1 MKHLNPNVF
10 LIGAQKAATTSLFD
24 WMAQHPEVCAPFSM
38 KDTPFFIDDTLYNKG
53 LEFLHKVYQTEYQGE
68 PVILNGS
75 ANIIYFEKALLRIAA
90 LDPGAKL
97 ILVLRNPVDRAISA
111 FNFARKRNMEPLT
124 LEEAI
129 DAEPERIKKGDLRV
143 LSNNTYLDHGRYFH
157 QIQRLHSIFPPEQL
171 LVLFYEDLRNKPEAV
186 IEKTYRFIGVD
197 PAFVPEFKTLN
208 KTGAVRFRWIRNL
221 IYSQSRAKQFLVRNV
236 IDRWFPYDLKY
247 RTKIFFLNLV
257 TKRKTDPN
265 ENRGTD
271 PKTLKRMKELL
282 SEDTKQLEALL
293 EKDLSAWK

>member
-1 MKHLNPNVF
+1 MKQLNPNVF
-10 LIGAQKAATTSLFD
+10 LIGAQKAATTSLYD

-53 LEFLHKVYQTEYQGE
+53 LAFLHSVYHPEYKGE
-68 PVILNGS
+68 AVILNGS
-75 ANIIYFEKALLRIAA
+75 ANIIYFEKALRRIAA

-97 ILVLRNPVDRAISA
+97 ILVLRNPVERAISA
-111 FNFARKRNMEPLT
+111 FNFARKRNMEPLS

-129 DAEPERIKKGDLRV
+129 DAEPERIRKGDLRV
-143 LSNNTYLDHGRYFH
+143 LSNNTYLDHGRYFR
-157 QIQRLHSIFPPEQL
+157 QIQALHRIFPPEQL
-171 LVLFYEDLRNKPEAV
+171 LVLFYEDLRNKPEEV
-186 IEKTYRFIGVD
+186 IAKTYRFIGVD
-197 PAFVPEFKTLN
+197 SAFVPEFKTLN
-208 KTGAVRFRWIRNL
+208 KTGSVRFSWIRNL
-221 IYSQSRAKQFLVRNV
+221 IYSQNSLKQFMVRNV
-236 IDRWFPYDLKY
+236 VDRWLPYDLKY

-257 TKRKTDPN
+257 TKRKTDPG
-265 ENRGTD
+265 ENRRTD